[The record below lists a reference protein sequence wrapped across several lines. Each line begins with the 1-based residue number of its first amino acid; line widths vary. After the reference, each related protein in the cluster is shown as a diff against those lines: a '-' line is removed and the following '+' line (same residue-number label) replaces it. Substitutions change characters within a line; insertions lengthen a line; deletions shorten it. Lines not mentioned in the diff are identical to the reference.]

1 MVRSLWSAATG
12 MIAQQNNVDT
22 IANNLAN
29 VNTTAYKME
38 VNEFKSLLYQTIQTR
53 TTTANGVNKPIGA
66 QVGLGVRNA
75 SITSEFGQGSLL
87 ESENPTAVA
96 LSNNQG
102 TGFFGIQGEDGN
114 TYYTRNGDFVFA
126 LNEGNTLTLTT
137 TSGLR
142 VLGSNGQ
149 VLTLPGNYI
158 ADKIRIDTDGTLMYP
173 DDDGNLEPLPNNF
186 TIGVW
191 QFQNPKGLDKV
202 GDSLYSVSAASGVAM
217 NEATNPN
224 VTKSDIVQGY
234 LEGSNVQIAEEMVNL
249 IIAQRAYESNSKVIT
264 TTDDMMQLANQLK
277 S

>member
-12 MIAQQNNVDT
+12 LIAQQNNVDT

-29 VNTTAYKME
+29 VNTTGYKME

-66 QVGLGVRNA
+66 QVGLGVRNS
-75 SITSEFGQGSLL
+75 SITLEFGQGSLL

-96 LSNNQG
+96 LSNTQG

-126 LNEGNTLTLTT
+126 LNTNNSLSLTT

-142 VLGSNGQ
+142 VLNENG
-149 VLTLPGNYI
+149 VPITVTGDHI
-158 ADKIRIDTDGTLMYP
+158 ADKIKIDTDGTLMYP
-173 DDDGNLEPLPNNF
+173 DEDGNLQSLDI

-191 QFQNPKGLDKV
+191 QFQNPKGLDKI
-202 GDSLYSVSAASGVAM
+202 GESLYSVTAASGLAM

-224 VTKSDIVQGY
+224 VTKSNIVQGY
-234 LEGSNVQIAEEMVNL
+234 LEASNVQIAEEMVNL

>member
-29 VNTTAYKME
+29 VNTTGYKME

-96 LSNNQG
+96 LSNTQG

-126 LNEGNTLTLTT
+126 LNEDNSLSLTT
-137 TSGLR
+137 SSGLR
-142 VLGSNGQ
+142 VLNTNGAPIT
-149 VLTLPGNYI
+149 VAGNHI
-158 ADKIRIDTDGTLMYP
+158 ADKIKIDTDGTLMYP
-173 DDDGNLEPLPNNF
+173 DDDGNLESLDI

-191 QFQNPKGLDKV
+191 QFQNPKGLDKI
-202 GDSLYSVSAASGVAM
+202 GDSLYSVTAASGVAM
-217 NEATNPN
+217 NEDTNPN

>member
-29 VNTTAYKME
+29 VNTTGYKME

-96 LSNNQG
+96 LSNTQG

-126 LNEGNTLTLTT
+126 LNDNNSLSLTT
-137 TSGLR
+137 SSGLR
-142 VLGSNGQ
+142 VLNTNG
-149 VLTLPGNYI
+149 VPITVTGDHI
-158 ADKIRIDTDGTLMYP
+158 ADRIKIDTDGTLMYP
-173 DDDGNLEPLPNNF
+173 DADGNLQSMNI

-191 QFQNPKGLDKV
+191 QFQNPKGLDKI
-202 GDSLYSVSAASGVAM
+202 GDSLYSVTAASGVAM
-217 NEATNPN
+217 NEATNQN
-224 VTKSDIVQGY
+224 LVKSDIVQGY

-277 S
+277 Q

>member
-29 VNTTAYKME
+29 VNTTGYKME

-53 TTTANGVNKPIGA
+53 TTTANGVNKPIGS

-75 SITSEFGQGSLL
+75 SITSEFSQGSLL
-87 ESENPTAVA
+87 DSENPTAVA
-96 LSNNQG
+96 LSNTQG

-126 LNEGNTLTLTT
+126 LNENNSLSLTT
-137 TSGLR
+137 SSGLR
-142 VLGSNGQ
+142 VLSTNG
-149 VLTLPGNYI
+149 TPITISGDHI
-158 ADKIRIDTDGTLMYP
+158 ADKIKIDTDGTLMYP
-173 DDDGNLEPLPNNF
+173 NNDGKYQSLNF

-191 QFQNPKGLDKV
+191 QFQNPKGLDKI
-202 GDSLYSVSAASGVAM
+202 GDSLYSVTAASGAAM
-217 NEATNPN
+217 NEATNN
-224 VTKSDIVQGY
+224 NLTKSDVVQGY

-264 TTDDMMQLANQLK
+264 TTDDMMAIANQLK

>member
-29 VNTTAYKME
+29 VNTTGYKME

-53 TTTANGVNKPIGA
+53 TTTANGVNKPIGS
-66 QVGLGVRNA
+66 QVGLGVRNS

-96 LSNNQG
+96 LSNTDG
-102 TGFFGIQGEDGN
+102 VGFFGIQGEDGN

-126 LNEGNTLTLTT
+126 LEGNGDLSLTT
-137 TSGLR
+137 SSGLR
-142 VLGSNGQ
+142 VLNENGTPITVAGNHISNR
-149 VLTLPGNYI
+149 I
-158 ADKIRIDTDGTLMYP
+158 KIDTDGTLMYP
-173 DDDGNLEPLPNNF
+173 DADGNLESLNI

-191 QFQNPKGLDKV
+191 QFQNPKGLDKI
-202 GDSLYSVSAASGVAM
+202 GESLYSVTAASGNAI
-217 NEATNPN
+217 NEATNDELK
-224 VTKSDIVQGY
+224 KSDIVQGY

-277 S
+277 Q

>member
-29 VNTTAYKME
+29 VNTTGYKME

-53 TTTANGVNKPIGA
+53 TTTANGVNKPIGS
-66 QVGLGVRNA
+66 QVGLGVRNS
-75 SITSEFGQGSLL
+75 SITSEFSQGSLL
-87 ESENPTAVA
+87 ESQNPTAVA
-96 LSNNQG
+96 LSNTQG
-102 TGFFGIQGEDGN
+102 TGFFGIQGDDGN

-126 LNEGNTLTLTT
+126 LNANNSLSLTT

-142 VLGSNGQ
+142 VLNTNGQ
-149 VLTLPGNYI
+149 PITITGDHI
-158 ADKIRIDTDGTLMYP
+158 AERVKIDTDGTLMYP
-173 DDDGNLEPLPNNF
+173 DADGKLQNLNH

-191 QFQNPKGLDKV
+191 QFQNPKGLDKI
-202 GDSLYSVSAASGVAM
+202 GESLYSVTAASGLAM
-217 NEATNPN
+217 NENTNQN
-224 VTKSDIVQGY
+224 LVKSDVVQGY

-264 TTDDMMQLANQLK
+264 TSDDMMAIANQLK